1 MVYIA
6 QPQSALP
13 LAEGFHKDLS
23 CDARGYLGK
32 ENWPRSQKQSTSY
45 KQTDSAAPLAA
56 IPFPTTAQAATDSDA
71 EVEAATTTAPI
82 AASAQDDAD
91 LKSSTSVSDWCAQM
105 VCYIWFSGIDSHEA
119 SYPLS
124 CASSPSSHPGRLSV
138 TSSPTA
144 STSSA
149 HQRHSKKLSLGSL
162 SEAVSFSV
170 RDLHNAVEA
179 HARSAVDSPRSRPSA
194 SERSND
200 PRLLRLFPR
209 RRFTD
214 FVRNML
220 NTTQVSKSV
229 IILALLYIHRLK
241 SKNPG
246 LRGQD
251 GSEFRLFVTALML
264 ANKFL
269 DDHTYTNKT
278 WSELSGLKLKDIT
291 KMEIEFWLGLSSN
304 IHASDVD
311 FRSWIGTLEI
321 LAERRQLALSAHEA
335 EKIRQAALHHQHNLV
350 QQHHPSTR
358 QPTLLSPH
366 SAPGLASIYDT
377 PRRIAHNSRV
387 SQSRSWSPEHLA
399 VDSRPRSSSATSHLS
414 HVYAS
419 APAPAP
425 AAATT
430 IAAPVP
436 RFDLDASVQAMMN
449 NAGYPTPATS
459 SADARLSAMV
469 PTLAAQP
476 DVCIGSKRSY
486 AQHDQTS
493 PLSETHCYRSTPS
506 PSRSVKRRQVT
517 DDRALQAFTSGPR
530 NYGLSPPF
538 AQPCPRS
545 VFEPLVST
553 PNTLLAPYAFQ
564 QHSAGAGGMMPKQH
578 ALAYW
583 QLAAGYDR
591 GILGVHMPYAPIAS
605 QQTDYFHWQ
614 PTQQSVNGEH
624 EPLDNVM
631 IRKPLS
637 STTPYPT
644 PPIDAFTPLH
654 HQAQQ
659 HHHHAAYSGYP
670 STKQGL
676 MHATGCAQYT
686 GQTPHA
692 PFNNAEAHY
701 VDPLFIRY

>member
-6 QPQSALP
+6 QPQATLP
-13 LAEGFHKDLS
+13 LSQGFSKDLP
-23 CDARGYLGK
+23 CDGAIYFGK
-32 ENWPRSQKQSTSY
+32 ENWPRSQKQPGALPSTL
-45 KQTDSAAPLAA
+45 KQAESVAPFAVA
-56 IPFPTTAQAATDSDA
+56 FPTTSDSDA
-71 EVEAATTTAPI
+71 EVEAAT
-82 AASAQDDAD
+82 ASASAKPSNDDAD
-91 LKSSTSVSDWCAQM
+91 LKSSSSVSDWCAQM
-105 VCYIWFSGIDSHEA
+105 VCYIWFSGIDNHEPTY
-119 SYPLS
+119 SLS
-124 CASSPSSHPGRLSV
+124 AASSPASRPGRLSV
-138 TSSPTA
+138 SSSPIASASSTA
-144 STSSA
+144 YR
-149 HQRHSKKLSLGSL
+149 RHSKKLSLGSL

-179 HARSAVDSPRSRPSA
+179 HARSAVDSTRSRPSA

-278 WSELSGLKLKDIT
+278 WSELSGLKLKDVT

-304 IHASDVD
+304 IHASDAD

-321 LAERRQLALSAHEA
+321 LAERRQLALGAHEA
-335 EKIRQAALHHQHNLV
+335 EKVRQAALRQQGFAQPQQQQQQQLRDSAKQPALV
-350 QQHHPSTR
+350 
-358 QPTLLSPH
+358 SPVQ
-366 SAPGLASIYDT
+366 APGLGSVYDA

-387 SQSRSWSPEHLA
+387 TQPRSWSPDHLA
-399 VDSRPRSSSATSHLS
+399 VDTRPRSSSAATATSHLS

-425 AAATT
+425 AS
-430 IAAPVP
+430 
-436 RFDLDASVQAMMN
+436 RFDFDASVQAMMN
-449 NAGYPTPATS
+449 SAGYPTPAAS
-459 SADARLSAMV
+459 SADSRLPAALF
-469 PTLAAQP
+469 PTTAAQSELST
-476 DVCIGSKRSY
+476 GSKRSY
-486 AQHDQTS
+486 AQTS
-493 PLSETHCYRSTPS
+493 PLGVPQCYYSATPS
-506 PSRSVKRRQVT
+506 PERSAKRRHMGSE
-517 DDRALQAFTSGPR
+517 DRALQAFTSGPR

-553 PNTLLAPYAFQ
+553 PNTLLAPYVMQQ
-564 QHSAGAGGMMPKQH
+564 QHAGSGGMMAKNH

-591 GILGVHMPYAPIAS
+591 GILGVHMPCAS
-605 QQTDYFHWQ
+605 DYFHWQ
-614 PTQQSVNGEH
+614 PTQPANGEH
-624 EPLDNVM
+624 GQMDNVE

-637 STTPYPT
+637 ATMPFPT
-644 PPIDAFTPLH
+644 PPIDAFSPFH
-654 HQAQQ
+654 HQ
-659 HHHHAAYSGYP
+659 HHAHGYKP
-670 STKQGL
+670 NP
-676 MHATGCAQYT
+676 MHNGHHYANATA
-686 GQTPHA
+686 PHAA

>member
-1 MVYIA
+1 MVYLA

-13 LAEGFHKDLS
+13 LSEGFRKDLL

-32 ENWPRSQKQSTSY
+32 ENWPRSQRQSNTFHKQAEC
-45 KQTDSAAPLAA
+45 AAALAA
-56 IPFPTTAQAATDSDA
+56 IPFPTTTTDSDA
-71 EVEAATTTAPI
+71 EVEAATAAAP
-82 AASAQDDAD
+82 AFKPSQDDAD

-105 VCYIWFSGIDSHEA
+105 VCYIWFSGIDSHEP
-119 SYPLS
+119 SYSLS
-124 CASSPSSHPGRLSV
+124 SASSPSSRPGRLSV

-149 HQRHSKKLSLGSL
+149 PKRHSKKLSLGSL

-179 HARSAVDSPRSRPSA
+179 HARSAVDSTRSRPSA

-278 WSELSGLKLKDIT
+278 WSELSGLKLKDVT

-304 IHASDVD
+304 IHASDAD
-311 FRSWIGTLEI
+311 FRSWIATLET

-335 EKIRQAALHHQHNLV
+335 EKIRQAALHQQHSFV
-350 QQHHPSTR
+350 QQHYPSAR
-358 QPTLLSPH
+358 QPALLSPLQ
-366 SAPGLASIYDT
+366 APGLASIYDA

-399 VDSRPRSSSATSHLS
+399 VDSRPRSS
-414 HVYAS
+414 
-419 APAPAP
+419 
-425 AAATT
+425 
-430 IAAPVP
+430 
-436 RFDLDASVQAMMN
+436 FDLDASVQTMMN

-469 PTLAAQP
+469 PNLAAQP
-476 DVCIGSKRSY
+476 DVCTGSKRSY

-493 PLSETHCYRSTPS
+493 PLSESHCYRSTPL
-506 PSRSVKRRQVT
+506 PTRSVKRRQVT

-553 PNTLLAPYAFQ
+553 PNTLLAPYAIQ
-564 QHSAGAGGMMPKQH
+564 QQQAGADGMMSKHH

-591 GILGVHMPYAPIAS
+591 GILGVHMPCAPIAS
-605 QQTDYFHWQ
+605 QQSDYFHWQ
-614 PTQQSVNGEH
+614 PTHPSANGEH
-624 EPLDNVM
+624 EPLNN
-631 IRKPLS
+631 L
-637 STTPYPT
+637 
-644 PPIDAFTPLH
+644 
-654 HQAQQ
+654 
-659 HHHHAAYSGYP
+659 
-670 STKQGL
+670 GL
-676 MHATGCAQYT
+676 MHSHGCAQFT
-686 GQTPHA
+686 VQAPHA

>member
-6 QPQSALP
+6 QPTSALP
-13 LAEGFHKDLS
+13 MADGFRKDLP
-23 CDARGYLGK
+23 CTGAYFGK
-32 ENWPRSQKQSTSY
+32 ENWPRSHKQS
-45 KQTDSAAPLAA
+45 SAASKQVDSV
-56 IPFPTTAQAATDSDA
+56 PFPTTSDSDA
-71 EVEAATTTAPI
+71 EVDAATAAAPAKAI
-82 AASAQDDAD
+82 VDDAD

-105 VCYIWFSGIDSHEA
+105 VCYIWFSGIDSHEP

-124 CASSPSSHPGRLSV
+124 AASSPSSRPGRLSI
-138 TSSPTA
+138 TSSPNTPK
-144 STSSA
+144 
-149 HQRHSKKLSLGSL
+149 RHSKKLSLGSL

-179 HARSAVDSPRSRPSA
+179 HARSAVDTNRSRPSN

-278 WSELSGLKLKDIT
+278 WSELSGLKLKDVT

-304 IHASDVD
+304 IHASDAD

-335 EKIRQAALHHQHNLV
+335 EKLRQAALRQQGFAHHAPPRPL
-350 QQHHPSTR
+350 
-358 QPTLLSPH
+358 QPTLLHPH
-366 SAPGLASIYDT
+366 QAPGLTSIYDA

-387 SQSRSWSPEHLA
+387 SQSRSWSPEHQLA
-399 VDSRPRSSSATSHLS
+399 LDTRPRSSPTAATSHLS

-419 APAPAP
+419 APATAM
-425 AAATT
+425 
-430 IAAPVP
+430 P
-436 RFDLDASVQAMMN
+436 RLDVDAGAQAMMN
-449 NAGYPTPATS
+449 SFGYPTPAS
-459 SADARLSAMV
+459 SSLQV
-469 PTLAAQP
+469 AQP
-476 DVCIGSKRSY
+476 EAHTGAKRSY

-493 PLSETHCYRSTPS
+493 PLSDVHCYHTPS
-506 PSRSVKRRQVT
+506 PERSSKRRQV
-517 DDRALQAFTSGPR
+517 DDRAMHAYSASSR

-553 PNTLLAPYAFQ
+553 PNTLLAPYVMQ
-564 QHSAGAGGMMPKQH
+564 QQAAAGVPTKH
-578 ALAYW
+578 HPLAYW

-591 GILGVHMPYAPIAS
+591 GILGVHMPAPIAS
-605 QQTDYFHWQ
+605 QSDYFHWHPSQ
-614 PTQQSVNGEH
+614 RPDMTGEQDH
-624 EPLDNVM
+624 MDHAL
-631 IRKPLS
+631 IRKPLAT
-637 STTPYPT
+637 TTPYPT
-644 PPIDAFTPLH
+644 PPIDAFSPFHHGGYAAKQGVLH
-654 HQAQQ
+654 
-659 HHHHAAYSGYP
+659 GYP
-670 STKQGL
+670 
-676 MHATGCAQYT
+676 QYAV
-686 GQTPHA
+686 QAPHA
-692 PFNNAEAHY
+692 PFNNAEASY

>member
-6 QPQSALP
+6 QPHSALP
-13 LAEGFHKDLS
+13 LSEGFHKNIP

-32 ENWPRSQKQSTSY
+32 ENWPRSHKQPEC
-45 KQTDSAAPLAA
+45 AAPLAA
-56 IPFPTTAQAATDSDA
+56 VPFPTTTSDSDA
-71 EVEAATTTAPI
+71 EVEAATAAAP
-82 AASAQDDAD
+82 APKPAHDDAD

-105 VCYIWFSGIDSHEA
+105 VCYIWFSGIDSHEP
-119 SYPLS
+119 SYSLS
-124 CASSPSSHPGRLSV
+124 STSSPSSRPGRLSV

-144 STSSA
+144 SNSSA
-149 HQRHSKKLSLGSL
+149 HKRHSKKLSLGSL

-170 RDLHNAVEA
+170 RDLHHAVEA
-179 HARSAVDSPRSRPSA
+179 HARSAVDSTRSRPTA

-241 SKNPG
+241 SNNPG

-278 WSELSGLKLKDIT
+278 WSELSGLKLKDVT

-304 IHASDVD
+304 IHASDAD

-321 LAERRQLALSAHEA
+321 LAERRHLALSAHEA
-335 EKIRQAALHHQHNLV
+335 DKIRQAALHHQHNLI
-350 QQHHPSTR
+350 QQHHPSAR
-358 QPTLLSPH
+358 QPALLSPLQ
-366 SAPGLASIYDT
+366 APGLASNYDA

-399 VDSRPRSSSATSHLS
+399 IDSRPRSSSATSHLS

-425 AAATT
+425 AAPAAAVV
-430 IAAPVP
+430 AAPVP
-436 RFDLDASVQAMMN
+436 RFDLDASVQAMIN

-459 SADARLSAMV
+459 SADARLSVMA
-469 PTLAAQP
+469 PTTVAAAQP
-476 DVCIGSKRSY
+476 DVCTGSKRSY

-506 PSRSVKRRQVT
+506 PNRCVKRRQVT
-517 DDRALQAFTSGPR
+517 DDRALQAFASAPR
-530 NYGLSPPF
+530 NYSLSPPF

-553 PNTLLAPYAFQ
+553 PNTLLAPYAIQ
-564 QHSAGAGGMMPKQH
+564 QQPAGAGGMMPKHH

-591 GILGVHMPYAPIAS
+591 GILGVHMPCAPIAS
-605 QQTDYFHWQ
+605 QQSDYFHWQ
-614 PTQQSVNGEH
+614 PTYPSVTGEH
-624 EPLDNVM
+624 EPLDNVV

-637 STTPYPT
+637 TTTPYPT
-644 PPIDAFTPLH
+644 PPIDAFSPLH
-654 HQAQQ
+654 HQ
-659 HHHHAAYSGYP
+659 HHAHAHAHGAFP

-676 MHATGCAQYT
+676 MHATGCAQFT
-686 GQTPHA
+686 VQAPHA

>member
-1 MVYIA
+1 
-6 QPQSALP
+6 
-13 LAEGFHKDLS
+13 
-23 CDARGYLGK
+23 
-32 ENWPRSQKQSTSY
+32 
-45 KQTDSAAPLAA
+45 
-56 IPFPTTAQAATDSDA
+56 
-71 EVEAATTTAPI
+71 
-82 AASAQDDAD
+82 
-91 LKSSTSVSDWCAQM
+91 M
-105 VCYIWFSGIDSHEA
+105 VCYIWFSGIDSHEP
-119 SYPLS
+119 SYSLS
-124 CASSPSSHPGRLSV
+124 AASSPSTRPGRLSI

-144 STSSA
+144 PNSSA
-149 HQRHSKKLSLGSL
+149 HRRHSKKLSLGSL

-179 HARSAVDSPRSRPSA
+179 HARSAVEFTRSRPSA
-194 SERSND
+194 SERSSD

-278 WSELSGLKLKDIT
+278 WSELSGLKLKDVT

-304 IHASDVD
+304 IHASDAD
-311 FRSWIGTLEI
+311 FRSWIGTLEV
-321 LAERRQLALSAHEA
+321 LAERRHLAINAHES
-335 EKIRQAALHHQHNLV
+335 EKLRQAALR
-350 QQHHPSTR
+350 QQSYAQSAR
-358 QPTLLSPH
+358 QPGHLSPLQV
-366 SAPGLASIYDT
+366 PGLASIYDA

-387 SQSRSWSPEHLA
+387 GQSRSWSPEQLA
-399 VDSRPRSSSATSHLS
+399 LDARPRSSPATTATSHLS
-414 HVYAS
+414 HVYA
-419 APAPAP
+419 PAP
-425 AAATT
+425 AAA
-430 IAAPVP
+430 VP
-436 RFDLDASVQAMMN
+436 RFDLDASVQAIMN
-449 NAGYPTPATS
+449 NAGYPTPAS
-459 SADARLSAMV
+459 SSVGASS
-469 PTLAAQP
+469 PHSAAQL
-476 DVCIGSKRSY
+476 DFCAGTKRSY

-493 PLSETHCYRSTPS
+493 PPSETRFYHTPS
-506 PSRSVKRRQVT
+506 PERSSKRRQLG

-553 PNTLLAPYAFQ
+553 PNTLLAPYVMQ
-564 QHSAGAGGMMPKQH
+564 QQQQAGAGTLLSKQH

-583 QLAAGYDR
+583 QLAAGHDR
-591 GILGVHMPYAPIAS
+591 GILGLHMPPPPPTTTTIAGA
-605 QQTDYFHWQ
+605 QHDYFHWH
-614 PTQQSVNGEH
+614 PTTHSDYEQ
-624 EPLDNVM
+624 LDTVM
-631 IRKPLS
+631 IRKAPI
-637 STTPYPT
+637 TTTAYPT
-644 PPIDAFTPLH
+644 PPIEAFYPH
-654 HQAQQ
+654 HL
-659 HHHHAAYSGYP
+659 
-670 STKQGL
+670 KQGL
-676 MHATGCAQYT
+676 VQFAGPHAS
-686 GQTPHA
+686 HA

>member
-1 MVYIA
+1 MVYLA

-13 LAEGFHKDLS
+13 LSEGFRKDLL

-32 ENWPRSQKQSTSY
+32 ENWPRSQRQSNTFHKQAEC
-45 KQTDSAAPLAA
+45 AAALAA
-56 IPFPTTAQAATDSDA
+56 IPFPTTTTDSDA
-71 EVEAATTTAPI
+71 EVEAATAAAP
-82 AASAQDDAD
+82 AFKPSQDDAD

-105 VCYIWFSGIDSHEA
+105 VCYIWFSGIDSHEP
-119 SYPLS
+119 SYSLS
-124 CASSPSSHPGRLSV
+124 SASSPSSRPGRLSV

-149 HQRHSKKLSLGSL
+149 PKRHSKKLSLGSL

-179 HARSAVDSPRSRPSA
+179 HARSAVDSTRSRPSA

-278 WSELSGLKLKDIT
+278 WSELSGLKLKDVT

-304 IHASDVD
+304 IHASDAD
-311 FRSWIGTLEI
+311 FRSWIATLET

-335 EKIRQAALHHQHNLV
+335 EKIRQAALHQQHSFV
-350 QQHHPSTR
+350 QQHYPSAR
-358 QPTLLSPH
+358 QPALLSPLQ
-366 SAPGLASIYDT
+366 APGLASIYDA

-419 APAPAP
+419 APA
-425 AAATT
+425 AAATAT
-430 IAAPVP
+430 APVP
-436 RFDLDASVQAMMN
+436 RFDLDASVQTMMN

-469 PTLAAQP
+469 PNLAAQP
-476 DVCIGSKRSY
+476 DVCTGSKRSY

-493 PLSETHCYRSTPS
+493 PLSESHCYRSTPL
-506 PSRSVKRRQVT
+506 PTRSVKRRQVT

-553 PNTLLAPYAFQ
+553 PNTLLAPYAIQ
-564 QHSAGAGGMMPKQH
+564 QQQAGADGMMSKHH

-591 GILGVHMPYAPIAS
+591 GILGVHMPCAPIAS
-605 QQTDYFHWQ
+605 QQSDYFHWQ
-614 PTQQSVNGEH
+614 PTHPSANGEH
-624 EPLDNVM
+624 EPLNNLV

-637 STTPYPT
+637 TTTPYPT
-644 PPIDAFTPLH
+644 PPIDAFSPLH
-654 HQAQQ
+654 HQHHHQ
-659 HHHHAAYSGYP
+659 HHHAHGGYP

-676 MHATGCAQYT
+676 MHSHGCAQFT
-686 GQTPHA
+686 VQAPHA

>member
-6 QPQSALP
+6 QPQATLP
-13 LAEGFHKDLS
+13 
-23 CDARGYLGK
+23 CDGAAYFGK
-32 ENWPRSQKQSTSY
+32 ENWSRSQKHYPTT
-45 KQTDSAAPLAA
+45 KQADAAAPPASASLHTAA
-56 IPFPTTAQAATDSDA
+56 DSDA
-71 EVEAATTTAPI
+71 EVEAATATAPAKAGI
-82 AASAQDDAD
+82 DDAD

-105 VCYIWFSGIDSHEA
+105 VCYIWFSGIDSHEPT
-119 SYPLS
+119 YPLS
-124 CASSPSSHPGRLSV
+124 AVSSPSSRAGRLSA
-138 TSSPTA
+138 TSSPT
-144 STSSA
+144 TTTR
-149 HQRHSKKLSLGSL
+149 RHSKKLSLGSL

-179 HARSAVDSPRSRPSA
+179 HARSAVDANRSRPSA

-200 PRLLRLFPR
+200 PRTLRLFPR

-278 WSELSGLKLKDIT
+278 WSELSGLKLKDVT

-304 IHASDVD
+304 IHASDAD

-335 EKIRQAALHHQHNLV
+335 EKLRQAALRQQGFAHHHSSARQSALL
-350 QQHHPSTR
+350 HPH
-358 QPTLLSPH
+358 Q
-366 SAPGLASIYDT
+366 APGLTAVYDA
-377 PRRIAHNSRV
+377 PRRIVHNSRV
-387 SQSRSWSPEHLA
+387 SPSRSWSPEHLA
-399 VDSRPRSSSATSHLS
+399 LDTRPRSSPAAATSHLS
-414 HVYAS
+414 HVYA
-419 APAPAP
+419 PAP
-425 AAATT
+425 AAT
-430 IAAPVP
+430 VP
-436 RFDLDASVQAMMN
+436 RFDVDGSVQAMIN
-449 NAGYPTPATS
+449 SAGYPTPASS
-459 SADARLSAMV
+459 SADARLLQV
-469 PTLAAQP
+469 VQP
-476 DVCIGSKRSY
+476 DVCTGSKRSY

-493 PLSETHCYRSTPS
+493 PLSETHCYHTPS
-506 PSRSVKRRQVT
+506 PERGSKRRHMGS
-517 DDRALQAFTSGPR
+517 DDRAVHAFPSASR

-553 PNTLLAPYAFQ
+553 PNTLLAPYVMQ
-564 QHSAGAGGMMPKQH
+564 QQAAAGVPCKH
-578 ALAYW
+578 APLAYW

-591 GILGVHMPYAPIAS
+591 GILGVHMPAPIAS
-605 QQTDYFHWQ
+605 QSDYFHWQ
-614 PTQQSVNGEH
+614 PHAHVPAHATAHVAGESEQADH
-624 EPLDNVM
+624 VV
-631 IRKPLS
+631 IRKPLAT
-637 STTPYPT
+637 TTPYPT
-644 PPIDAFTPLH
+644 PPIDAFSPLH
-654 HQAQQ
+654 YKHGAL
-659 HHHHAAYSGYP
+659 HAAYPQFG
-670 STKQGL
+670 
-676 MHATGCAQYT
+676 MHHA
-686 GQTPHA
+686 PHA
-692 PFNNAEAHY
+692 PFNNAESHY